1 MSRPSRPRRR
11 WPQHCRCRDR
21 RARRRHQS
29 AEVHARHREH
39 RDDPGLGDNIS
50 IQNCQFFANFLS
62 IAACFTLSTAK
73 EFAVQ
78 NCYFR
83 DTSSVLNFLNIV
95 KSTGAA
101 NTVDGLTF
109 SDNVVVNL
117 GVTSNNTTILTA
129 NDIDRL
135 TMQRNYLKWAVQND
149 KAIGVIVTAGVL
161 TNLVATDN
169 MGYRPNTT
177 TAGGSFINVGGTTS
191 TGIVA
196 RNLIQTLTTTTDLL
210 FTTTV
215 GLAAFDN
222 RVSAWSGRRAFS
234 FLPPIPE
241 EIETWLTRKLTTR
254 RPPHREGRR
263 QGRTRSRQAPGQARA
278 GPRGPARCRPRQW
291 LVAAGVKQRQ
301 SGRVKDGNY
310 EVLAPD
316 GGLIWQRLWLSMR
329 ATRNWPPRS
338 SATAGK
344 RYRRHKWQ
352 AVQQTYRRSGRSFP
366 FRRARRSI
374 RRVGASLR
382 PWRARSPAPMRTA
395 TR

>member
-1 MSRPSRPRRR
+1 MGFSNY
-11 WPQHCRCRDR
+11 PQGFSSGVTIRGVPILQTNPGQVYWVSNSTALLG
-21 RARRRHQS
+21 RARNGSDGNRGTFDSPFATLNYAVTQCVANRGDIIVIKPGHVETVS
-29 AEVHARHREH
+29 TATALALNIAGVAIV
-39 RDDPGLGDNIS
+39 GLGAGTNRPKFTLDTANTATIPVSANNIS

-62 IAACFTLSTAK
+62 IAACFTLTTAK

-78 NCYFR
+78 NCLFQ

-109 SDNVVVNL
+109 TDNVVINL

-210 FTTTV
+210 FTTSV
-215 GLAAFDN
+215 GLGAFDN
-222 RVSAWSGRRAFS
+222 RV
-234 FLPPIPE
+234 
-241 EIETWLTRKLTTR
+241 T
-254 RPPHREGRR
+254 
-263 QGRTRSRQAPGQARA
+263 
-278 GPRGPARCRPRQW
+278 
-291 LVAAGVKQRQ
+291 GV
-301 SGRVKDGNY
+301 
-310 EVLAPD
+310 
-316 GGLIWQRLWLSMR
+316 
-329 ATRNWPPRS
+329 
-338 SATAGK
+338 
-344 RYRRHKWQ
+344 
-352 AVQQTYRRSGRSFP
+352 
-366 FRRARRSI
+366 
-374 RRVGASLR
+374 VGASGFLI
-382 PWRARSPAPMRTA
+382 PAA
-395 TR
+395 DS